1 MKCIVSE
8 KTVAANQ
15 ANQAKIALVTGS
27 SRGLGRNTALA
38 LAKKGVDVIVTYRSS
53 EAEANSVVSV
63 IAELGGKAIALQ
75 LDTSDVK
82 TFDRFA
88 QQLKQV
94 LQTTW
99 QTEQFDFLVNN
110 AGTGIHASFAETT
123 EEEFDLMMNV
133 HLKGVF
139 FLTQKLLPL
148 LKDGGRIVNLSSGL
162 ARFSSPGYAAYAS
175 MKGAI
180 EVLTRYL
187 AKELGHRQIA
197 VNTIAPGAIE
207 TDFGG
212 GAVRD
217 NPEINKFIASQTALG
232 RVGVPD
238 DIGGAI
244 AALLSEENRWVNAQ
258 RIEVSGG
265 MFL

>member
-1 MKCIVSE
+1 M
-8 KTVAANQ
+8 TQDN
-15 ANQAKIALVTGS
+15 AKIALVTGS
-27 SRGLGRNTALA
+27 SRGLGKNTALA
-38 LAKKGVDVIVTYRSS
+38 LAKKGVGVIVTYRSN
-53 EAEANSVVSV
+53 EAEANSVVAAITEMGS
-63 IAELGGKAIALQ
+63 KAVALQ
-75 LDTSDVK
+75 LDMSNTK
-82 TFDRFA
+82 TFARFVE
-88 QQLKQV
+88 QLKQS

-110 AGTGIHASFAETT
+110 AGIGINQPFAETT
-123 EEEFDLMMNV
+123 EEEFDQLMNIQF
-133 HLKGVF
+133 KGVF

-148 LKDGGRIVNLSSGL
+148 IKDGGRIVNLSSGL
-162 ARFSSPGYAAYAS
+162 ARFTLPGYSAYAS

-187 AKELGHRQIA
+187 AKELGHRQITA
-197 VNTIAPGAIE
+197 NVIAPGAIA

-232 RVGVPD
+232 RVGEPD

-244 AALLSEENRWVNAQ
+244 ASLLSDENRWVNAQ
-258 RIEVSGG
+258 RNEVSGG
-265 MFL
+265 QSI